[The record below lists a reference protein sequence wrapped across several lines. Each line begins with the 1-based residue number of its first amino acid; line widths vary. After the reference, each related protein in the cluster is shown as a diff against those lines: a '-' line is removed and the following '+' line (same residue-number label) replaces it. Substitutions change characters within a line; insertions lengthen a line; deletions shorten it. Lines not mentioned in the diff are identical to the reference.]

1 VNCARQ
7 ADSRRF
13 YPICAFSSA
22 TFIGNVLKD
31 GLAIELAEA
40 IKGKAA
46 LHDWGNYS
54 AACK

>member
-40 IKGKAA
+40 MKGKGGAA
-46 LHDWGNYS
+46 RLGQLQRRL
-54 AACK
+54 